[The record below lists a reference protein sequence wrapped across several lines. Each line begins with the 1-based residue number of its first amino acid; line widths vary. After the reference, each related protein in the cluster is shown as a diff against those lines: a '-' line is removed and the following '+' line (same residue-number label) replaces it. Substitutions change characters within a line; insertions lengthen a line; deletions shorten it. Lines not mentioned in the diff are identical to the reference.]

1 MKRTSKYRNTVT
13 YAQVLPRII
22 RDSFVEDLCSSLLS
36 GTREG
41 PTAKKIT
48 GKRRRKVL
56 ELTSLRV
63 CSRLLC
69 HPEFK
74 RDLLSAEKAKELCF
88 IFVEAFFNTL
98 DIVNA
103 SEVVEGEATKMSNL
117 EDIVF

>member
-1 MKRTSKYRNTVT
+1 M
-13 YAQVLPRII
+13 
-22 RDSFVEDLCSSLLS
+22 DLRSSLLS

-56 ELTSLRV
+56 ELMSLRV
-63 CSRLLC
+63 CSYLLC

-103 SEVVEGEATKMSNL
+103 REVVEGEATKMSNL
-117 EDIVF
+117 VDIVF